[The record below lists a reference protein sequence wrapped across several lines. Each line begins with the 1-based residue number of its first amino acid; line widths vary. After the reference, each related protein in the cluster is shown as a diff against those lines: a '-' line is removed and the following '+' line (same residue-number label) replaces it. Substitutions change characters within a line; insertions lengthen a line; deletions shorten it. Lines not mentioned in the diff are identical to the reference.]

1 MRLFAIAPGAQRTKP
16 AKTTRAILVDIQDN
30 TTFQETLDILNNT
43 FNVTDGKCFRVK
55 KQFNEDV
62 YSFDGKPFVDFMR
75 QSG

>member
-55 KQFNEDV
+55 KQFNKDV
-62 YSFDGKPFVDFMR
+62 CSFDWNPFADIMR
-75 QSG
+75 QNG